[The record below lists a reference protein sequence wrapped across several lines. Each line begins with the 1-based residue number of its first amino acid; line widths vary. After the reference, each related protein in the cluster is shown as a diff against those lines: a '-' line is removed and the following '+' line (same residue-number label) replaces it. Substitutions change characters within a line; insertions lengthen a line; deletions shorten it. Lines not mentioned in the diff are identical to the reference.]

1 VGSTLGTLEVSVGV
15 DGFQF
20 MLDMHGFPANHT
32 FELQGG
38 CHTTLELTKKI
49 LHDSPRIGCREFQ
62 GKPAISVVFLPA
74 FFFKQ
79 NESATWPQEES
90 DQDAKITITAGY
102 VDISVCR
109 IQINADTHKM
119 IQTDD
124 LIIRPYMNDGWKQ
137 GNSPR
142 KCQF

>member
-1 VGSTLGTLEVSVGV
+1 VGV

-62 GKPAISVVFLPA
+62 GKPPISVVFLPA

-124 LIIRPYMNDGWKQ
+124 LIIRPYMNDGLKQ